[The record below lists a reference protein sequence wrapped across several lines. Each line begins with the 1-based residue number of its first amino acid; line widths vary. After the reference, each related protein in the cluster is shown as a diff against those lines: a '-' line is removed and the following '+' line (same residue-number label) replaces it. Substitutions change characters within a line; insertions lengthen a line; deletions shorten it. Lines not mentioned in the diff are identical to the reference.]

1 VLLAAGTGSRLR
13 PLTLDAPKCLTIVA
27 GKSILQRL
35 LDTFRTHGIT
45 KIIVATGYLEQRI
58 REYLNEYAGDMTI
71 EYVFNPDYQ
80 TTNNIYSLWLTRLA
94 ISEPFVLIESDL
106 VFDTEMFQNMVQPSR
121 IAVSETLPWMNGT
134 TLSLNDNNTVSTFHM
149 SANPSQSQHYK
160 TVNICSLCLEDW
172 YKVLDKLDYY
182 ISTKNLN
189 SYYEVVLSD
198 LVANKTLMLE
208 AVMFEKNRWYEID
221 TLEDLHAAD
230 QLLNQN

>member
-1 VLLAAGTGSRLR
+1 MAAGTGSRLR

-35 LDTFRTHGIT
+35 LDTFRTHGIN
-45 KIIVATGYLEQRI
+45 KLIIATGYLEQRV
-58 REYLNEYAGDMTI
+58 REYLNEHASDMTI

-94 ISEPFVLIESDL
+94 INEPFVLIESDL
-106 VFDTEMFQNMVQPSR
+106 VFDTEMFQDMVQPGR

-134 TLSLNDNNTVSTFHM
+134 TLSLNDNNIVSTFYM

-160 TVNICSLCLEDW
+160 TVNICSLGLEDW

-230 QLLNQN
+230 QLLNHN